1 MEVNNRFELLAS
13 LSVDEEP
20 IESSFND
27 ITSSKQKQNIN
38 VENSTKNYWEIP
50 EYIEKH
56 IPCSPIFITKVETSL
71 PVKKVKPPV
80 NIIKCEEQQDETT
93 PPPTIEV
100 QNQPTTYSYYPPQPY
115 KFKQTPSSEYY
126 FHYFYQIIS
135 N

>member
-56 IPCSPIFITKVETSL
+56 IPCSSVFITKVETSL

-80 NIIKCEEQQDETT
+80 DNIKCEEQQDAVT

-100 QNQPTTYSYYPPQPY
+100 QNQPKTCSYYPPQPY

-126 FHYFYQIIS
+126 FH
-135 N
+135 